1 MEDDKV
7 ADIVVAMYVDKVAN
21 MVMDMEFDKVADD
34 IANMVVDIKVDQ
46 VDCICVS
53 TGYTLWCFGFGLN

>member
-1 MEDDKV
+1 MDMLKQV
-7 ADIVVAMYVDKVAN
+7 
-21 MVMDMEFDKVADD
+21 DMEFDKVADEV
-34 IANMVVDIKVDQ
+34 ANMVVDIKVDQ